1 MSRRHPNP
9 PGFWAVWAAVAI
21 DLLGFGIII
30 PILPLYAEDFGA
42 TPGTIGL
49 LVAAYSLAQFAL
61 APVWGRLSDRFGR
74 RPILLLTIAGSA
86 VGSLILG
93 LAGGLVMLFVG
104 RVLDGASGASVSVAR
119 AVIADTSDAADRPRL
134 MGLLGAAFGVG
145 LVVGPLIGGL
155 AALGGRSLPFF
166 VAAALST
173 INLIVGWARIA
184 ETRSSAIRPATEGP
198 RSIPA
203 RVRRLVALTFV
214 SVVAFSAFEAT
225 FALLGQ
231 ERLAMTPSS
240 VAFAFAGVG
249 VILVLTQAVLAGGLA
264 TRLGDTGSIRL
275 GLMINVVGFLLL
287 SEAASAGVLASGLA
301 LLAFGQ
307 GLLVPV
313 VSSAV
318 AGAAGSYGSGA
329 ALGAHASAGGL
340 ARAVGPVI
348 GGVLFGISTASPYR
362 LAAVLVAAAVLLV
375 PRASGARQPG

>member
-1 MSRRHPNP
+1 MSERRTPR
-9 PGFWAVWAAVAI
+9 GFWAVWSAVAI

-42 TPGTIGL
+42 TPGMIGL
-49 LVAAYSLAQFAL
+49 LVATYSLAQFAL

-93 LAGGLVMLFVG
+93 LAGGLAMLFVG
-104 RVLDGASGASVSVAR
+104 RIIDGASGASVSVAR
-119 AVIADTSDAADRPRL
+119 AVVADTSDASDRPRL

-145 LVVGPLIGGL
+145 FVLGPLIGGL

-173 INLIVGWARIA
+173 INLVVGWARIT
-184 ETRSSAIRPATEGP
+184 ETRVPAIRPPTAGP
-198 RSIPA
+198 RSLPA
-203 RVRRLVALTFV
+203 PVRRLVALTFV

-264 TRLGDTGSIRL
+264 TRLGDAGSIRL
-275 GLMINVVGFLLL
+275 GLIVNVVGFLLL
-287 SEAASAGVLASGLA
+287 SEAASAGVLASSLA

-348 GGVLFGISTASPYR
+348 GGVLFGISTANPYR
-362 LAAVLVAAAVLLV
+362 FAAVLVAAAILLV
-375 PRASGARQPG
+375 PRGGESL

>member
-1 MSRRHPNP
+1 MSERRTPR
-9 PGFWAVWAAVAI
+9 GFWAVWSAVAI

-42 TPGTIGL
+42 TPRTIGL
-49 LVAAYSLAQFAL
+49 LVAAYSLAQFIL

-86 VGSLILG
+86 IGSLILG

-104 RVLDGASGASVSVAR
+104 RIIDGASGASVSVAR

-145 LVVGPLIGGL
+145 FVVGPLIGGL

-173 INLIVGWARIA
+173 INLIVGWTRIT
-184 ETRSSAIRPATEGP
+184 ETRPSEVRPATEGP

-203 RVRRLVALTFV
+203 PVRRLVALTFV

-249 VILVLTQAVLAGGLA
+249 VVLVTTQAVLAGGIA
-264 TRLGDTGSIRL
+264 TRLGDGGTIRL
-275 GLMINVVGFLLL
+275 GLMVNVMGFLLL
-287 SEAASAGVLASGLA
+287 SEAGSPGVLASGLA
-301 LLAFGQ
+301 FLAFGQ

-318 AGAAGSYGSGA
+318 AGAAGTYGSGA

-348 GGVLFGISTASPYR
+348 GGVLFGISTGLPYWF
-362 LAAVLVAAAVLLV
+362 AAALVAAAVLLV
-375 PRASGARQPG
+375 PRAGESL

>member
-1 MSRRHPNP
+1 MSERRTPK
-9 PGFWAVWAAVAI
+9 GFWTIWTAVAI

-42 TPGTIGL
+42 TPRAIGL

-93 LAGGLVMLFVG
+93 LAGGLAMLFVG
-104 RVLDGASGASVSVAR
+104 RVIDGASGASVSVAR
-119 AVIADTSDAADRPRL
+119 AAIADTASPSDRPRL

-145 LVVGPLIGGL
+145 FVVGPLIGGL

-166 VAAALST
+166 VAAGLSAV
-173 INLIVGWARIA
+173 NLIVGWVRIP
-184 ETRSSAIRPATEGP
+184 ETRSLPVPQTGTAS

-203 RVRRLVALTFV
+203 PVRRLVALTFV
-214 SVVAFSAFEAT
+214 TVVAFSAFEAT

-249 VILVLTQAVLAGGLA
+249 VILVMTQAVLAGRLA
-264 TRLGDTGSIRL
+264 TRLGDAGSIRL
-275 GLMINVVGFLLL
+275 GLLANVVGFVLL
-287 SEAASAGVLASGLA
+287 SEAASAGLLAAGLTF
-301 LLAFGQ
+301 LAFGQ

-318 AGAAGSYGSGA
+318 AGAAGTYGSGA

-348 GGVLFGISTASPYR
+348 GGVLFGMSTGGPYR
-362 LAAVLVAAAVLLV
+362 FAAILVVAAVLLV
-375 PRASGARQPG
+375 PREGEPLISSP